1 MIFYKPLKKIAE
13 DAKIFR
19 LEKLKW
25 VITFSCFLLFMY
37 KASLCIKQFI
47 QYETVT
53 NVGEE
58 RQEIYPLPQICIS
71 QAEIP
76 GEALSFLGLSARGY
90 RSKGL

>member
-1 MIFYKPLKKIAE
+1 MIFYKPLKQIAE
-13 DAKIFR
+13 EAKICR

-25 VITFSCFLLFMY
+25 VITFCCFLLFMY

-53 NVGEE
+53 NVVEE

-90 RSKGL
+90 RSKG